1 MKFISTRS
9 HGYIDYATALVLIL
23 GPLLF
28 ASELGT
34 ASWVLIIAGVLLLGL
49 SLITRYELGAI
60 KTVPMPAH
68 LGMDMALGALLIV
81 SPWLFGFADVIWW
94 PHVLVGLMEI
104 GVAACTDRR
113 PGLEP
118 ADRRI

>member
-1 MKFISTRS
+1 MRFISTRT

-28 ASELGT
+28 ASELDT
-34 ASWVLIIAGVLLLGL
+34 ADWILIIAGALLLGL
-49 SLITRYELGAI
+49 SLMTRYELGAV

-81 SPWLFGFADVIWW
+81 SPWLFGFADDIWW

-104 GVAACTDRR
+104 GIAVCTERR
-113 PGLEP
+113 PSLE
-118 ADRRI
+118 ADRDVA

>member
-1 MKFISTRS
+1 MKFISTKT
-9 HGYIDYATALVLIL
+9 HGYIDYGTALVLIL

-28 ASELGT
+28 SDMETPG
-34 ASWVLIIAGVLLLGL
+34 WVLLIAGILLLGL
-49 SLITRYELGAI
+49 SVMTRYELGAI

-94 PHVLVGLMEI
+94 PHVLIGLMEI
-104 GVAACTDRR
+104 GVAACTERR
-113 PGLEP
+113 PSLEP